1 MRRTAL
7 VAAAAAALGLGA
19 APAHAAVRV
28 HTVATGLV
36 VPWEIA
42 FMPNGSALVTER
54 PGRVR
59 LLDRHRH
66 LLHRPVARLRV
77 TNQGEGG
84 LLGLA
89 LDPAFARNHLVY
101 IYFTAGADMRLE
113 RWRWDG
119 RRLVRQRSLV
129 QGIQA
134 GQVHDSGRIEFGPD
148 KRLYIATGDAGQPML
163 AQDPNSLNGKFLAL
177 TPSQYRGAGGRP
189 SIVSMGNRNA
199 QGFDWQPGSGRLI
212 STEHGPTGFDGPE
225 GFDEINDIRQGGNYG
240 WPLVIGSGH
249 PGFVDPLKVYLPP
262 IAPSGATFVTDPGSR
277 WTGNFIF
284 ACLRGQELRRLVFKG
299 DRIVHDEQLF
309 VGRYGRL
316 RDVVEGPGGALY
328 VLTSNRDGR
337 GRPRP
342 GDDKILRIV
351 PPRR

>member
-1 MRRTAL
+1 LAI
-7 VAAAAAALGLGA
+7 AAAAAAAVLAGTPANA
-19 APAHAAVRV
+19 AIRAQ
-28 HTVATGLV
+28 TVATGMV

-42 FMPNGSALVTER
+42 FMPNGSAFVTER

-59 LLDRHRH
+59 LLDRRGH
-66 LLHRPVARLRV
+66 LVRRPVARIRV

-89 LDPAFARNHLVY
+89 LDPAFAHNRLVY
-101 IYFTAGADMRLE
+101 LYFTSGASMELE
-113 RWRWDG
+113 RRRWTG
-119 RRLVRQRSLV
+119 RRLVRERSLV
-129 QGIQA
+129 AGIRA
-134 GQVHDSGRIEFGPD
+134 GDVHDSGRIEFGPD
-148 KRLYIATGDAGQPML
+148 RRLYISTGDAGEPML
-163 AQDPNSLNGKFLAL
+163 AQDPNSLNGKFLAM
-177 TPSQYRGAGGRP
+177 TPHQYRGVGGRP
-189 SIVSMGNRNA
+189 SVVSMGNRNA
-199 QGFDWQPGSGRLI
+199 QGFDWQPGTGSLI

-225 GFDEINDIRQGGNYG
+225 CCDEINDIRQGGNYG

-249 PGFVDPLKVYLPP
+249 PGFVDPLKVYQAP
-262 IAPSGATFVTDPGSR
+262 IAPSGATFITHPGSR

-284 ACLRGQELRRLVFKG
+284 ACLRGQELRRLVFRG
-299 DRIVHDEQLF
+299 SQIVHDEQLF

-316 RDVVEGPGGALY
+316 RDVVEGPRGALY